1 MAQSILI
8 VEDDPAQRRYLQ
20 TVVSSLGYRT
30 LEASGGQEAIDM
42 LTAAPDETIDLVILD
57 LVMPDI
63 DGFAVLDRA
72 HPARPDLPVIVLT
85 MQGGVDTV
93 VKVMRT
99 GAVDFIVK
107 PASPERL
114 QVSVENAL
122 KITALSDQVSRLT
135 RRVSGRTNFEDI
147 VLRSDKMAQTVEL
160 ARRAA
165 DSNIPILIEG
175 ESGVG
180 KELIARAI
188 QGSGE
193 RSGNPFVPVN
203 CGAIPETLVES
214 ILFGHEKGSFTGAD
228 RRQMGKFQE
237 ADGGTIFLD
246 EIAEL
251 RSDLQVKMLRALQEG
266 DIDMV
271 GAKRPTR
278 VDVRVI
284 SATNQDLAQRVADG
298 AFRQD
303 LYYRLNVFPIL
314 IPPLRD
320 RREDISALIEHF
332 VAEYSAA
339 ESKPVRGANPEAH
352 DLLREYDWPG
362 NVRQLE
368 NAVFRAVVLCDSD
381 VLTITDFP
389 QIAQAQGVLT
399 TPKTPVSFGNV
410 SVPGINNGNQ
420 IPTKDVDGGLRSLKD
435 VEDDMIRTA
444 LEHCRGQMSEVAR
457 QLAIG
462 RSTLY
467 RKVRDLGLDADDFK
481 LRS

>member
-1 MAQSILI
+1 M
-8 VEDDPAQRRYLQ
+8 
-20 TVVSSLGYRT
+20 SSLGYRT
-30 LEASGGQEAIDM
+30 IEAGGGQEAIDL
-42 LTAAPDETIDLVILD
+42 LTATPAASVDLVILD
-57 LVMPDI
+57 LVMPEV
-63 DGFAVLDRA
+63 DGFAILDRV
-72 HPARPDLPVIVLT
+72 HPVRPELPVIVLT

-135 RRVSGRTNFEDI
+135 RRAVGQTNFDDI
-147 VLRSDKMAQTVEL
+147 VLHSAAMEQTVNL

-188 QGSGE
+188 QGSGD
-193 RSGNPFVPVN
+193 RSGNPFVAVN
-203 CGAIPETLVES
+203 CGAIPENLVES

-228 RRQMGKFQE
+228 QRQVGKFQE
-237 ADGGTIFLD
+237 ADGGMIFLD
-246 EIAEL
+246 EISEL
-251 RSDLQVKMLRALQEG
+251 RLDLQVKLLRALQEG
-266 DIDMV
+266 EIDTI
-271 GAKRPTR
+271 GGKRPTK
-278 VDVRVI
+278 VNVRVI
-284 SATNQDLAQRVADG
+284 SATNQNLAQCVADG
-298 AFRQD
+298 SFRQD

-314 IPPLRD
+314 IPPLRE
-320 RREDISALIEHF
+320 RREDVPPLVDHF
-332 VAEYSAA
+332 IGEYAA
-339 ESKPVRGANPEAH
+339 SESKSVRRATPETH
-352 DLLREYDWPG
+352 ELLKNDAWPG

-381 VLTITDFP
+381 ILTVADFP
-389 QIAQAQGVLT
+389 QIAQAQGI
-399 TPKTPVSFGNV
+399 
-410 SVPGINNGNQ
+410 VPAAPLPASLSAAGATVGRNGGH
-420 IPTKDVDGGLRSLKD
+420 IPTRDPDGSLRTLKD

-457 QLAIG
+457 QLAID

-467 RKVRDLGLDADDFK
+467 RKVRELGLDAEEFK
-481 LRS
+481 QRS